1 MYTEHFQLTDL
12 PFRLSPDPQFLYLSK
27 HHARAK
33 AYMESTI
40 WFTDGFVV
48 ITGEI
53 GAGKT
58 TLIESFLSELDRD
71 VVVAQINQTQVS
83 ANEFLQALLVQFGYQ
98 PFKMKKAEL
107 LATISEFLIEQHAAG
122 RKVLLIV
129 DEAQNLPLKVLEEV
143 RMLSGVETTKE
154 KVLRIILA
162 GQPELNDKLDTPE
175 LVQLSQRIRLRF
187 HLTSLSPEDLRGYV
201 LHRLEVA
208 GANGRQLFAEDTF
221 PLLYRYTGG
230 TPRLVNTLCETAM
243 LAATVE
249 DRAMVTL
256 ADVQAAIEE
265 LNWPEF
271 EARTK
276 GMAGRGK
283 PRADLP
289 PRERNMA
296 PEGVAAPAP
305 APVAVAPRPSAAP
318 ARVAA
323 PVHASVPAPLRLHAD
338 DEYGA
343 TAGDIGAALSAPGP
357 RLVVTSDDDEYQVQA
372 RLVVAK
378 EGRPVGELALRIGR
392 TVVGRTPDNDLQIE
406 SRFISRHHC
415 QILTS
420 AEGCI
425 VEDLGST
432 NGIVVGGR
440 RVQRHPLIDGEAV
453 VIGRH
458 ELRYFDERGTST
470 AAPLKLRQETAVAAT
485 AGPAPRSPEAT
496 VATPASAPA
505 PMPAFAPLAAELAA
519 TADWTAATDPVST
532 QVMLDSVRDAALR
545 LASLVAAAAPD
556 VETPAA
562 APAAPLFEPP
572 FIQDSARGWKAD
584 PIDPQP
590 GGPVATAAPALPTG
604 SAPPPPGSVPEAVAL
619 SLRPQ
624 ALQDAAAA

>member
-208 GANGRQLFAEDTF
+208 GANGRQLFADDTF
-221 PLLYRYTGG
+221 PLLYLYTGG

-243 LAATVE
+243 LAAAVE
-249 DRAMVTL
+249 DRPVVTL
-256 ADVQAAIEE
+256 ADVWAAIEE

-289 PRERNMA
+289 ARARDTTTAESI
-296 PEGVAAPAP
+296 AAPT
-305 APVAVAPRPSAAP
+305 PVAVTPRPP
-318 ARVAA
+318 ATPAVAAA
-323 PVHASVPAPLRLHAD
+323 PVQASAPAPLRLHAD

-440 RVQRHPLIDGEAV
+440 RVQRHPLLDGEAV

-470 AAPLKLRQETAVAAT
+470 AAPLKLRPEIQPAAT
-485 AGPAPRSPEAT
+485 EQPSPATPEAT
-496 VATPASAPA
+496 VATPAPAPA
-505 PMPAFAPLAAELAA
+505 PMPAYAPLAAELAA

-545 LASLVAAAAPD
+545 LASMAAAA
-556 VETPAA
+556 TAA
-562 APAAPLFEPP
+562 THAAPLFEPP
-572 FIQDSARGWKAD
+572 FINDGARGWKAD
-584 PIDPQP
+584 PIGPPP
-590 GGPVATAAPALPTG
+590 GGPVVTAAPALSTG
-604 SAPPPPGSVPEAVAL
+604 SAPPPPGTVPEAVAL
-619 SLRPQ
+619 SLRQQ